1 MGTTEAGAVPMNSRD
16 QFYFEYGAAM
26 AAWAFVESELCTLFI
41 SFTQIPPA
49 LATSIFYSVNA
60 FEARAKI
67 FESAIEH
74 STLDEKAKE
83 FFEAIIAKAKS
94 LSQFRNKLAHDL
106 MVDKSLSEH
115 FLVPGRS
122 QFQNDAVKAEAML
135 KAVSIEDIKAGRK
148 HFDQLAAHMFHYWAA
163 RLTRDLSSLETLP
176 ALVAAIP
183 NPAHTRPHFPTNK

>member
-1 MGTTEAGAVPMNSRD
+1 
-16 QFYFEYGAAM
+16 M

-74 STLDEKAKE
+74 STLDDKAKE
-83 FFEAIIAKAKS
+83 FFKAVIVKAKG
-94 LSQFRNKLAHDL
+94 LSRFRNKLAHDL

-122 QFQNDAVKAEAML
+122 QFQSDDVKSEAML

-148 HFDQLAAHMFHYWAA
+148 HFDQLAAFMFHYWAA
-163 RLTRDLSSLETLP
+163 RLTRDVSSLETLP
-176 ALVAAIP
+176 AQVAAIP

>member
-1 MGTTEAGAVPMNSRD
+1 MLSSRD
-16 QFYFEYGAAM
+16 EFYLEYGATM

-41 SFTQIPPA
+41 SFTKIPPA

-60 FEARAKI
+60 FEARARI

-74 STLDEKAKE
+74 STLDDKAKE
-83 FFEAIIAKAKS
+83 FFEAVIAKAKS

-122 QFQNDAVKAEAML
+122 QFQDDAAKTEAMQ

-148 HFDQLAAHMFHYWAA
+148 HFDQLAAHIFHYWAA
-163 RLTRDLSSLETLP
+163 RVTNDRPSLETLP
-176 ALVAAIP
+176 GLVDAIP